1 MVKYGLFVI
10 VLWWA
15 DIGNSGDFYCRIWSV
30 RSLWELALREHQVPS
45 HNPVHM
51 AKLAAVYPTQV
62 DGKMEYITWE
72 HMAAPESLFD
82 FLLTNPCEQVR
93 NKVF

>member
-1 MVKYGLFVI
+1 
-10 VLWWA
+10 
-15 DIGNSGDFYCRIWSV
+15 
-30 RSLWELALREHQVPS
+30 
-45 HNPVHM
+45 M

-82 FLLTNPCEQVR
+82 FLLTNPCEQVG
-93 NKVF
+93 NEVF

>member
-1 MVKYGLFVI
+1 
-10 VLWWA
+10 
-15 DIGNSGDFYCRIWSV
+15 
-30 RSLWELALREHQVPS
+30 
-45 HNPVHM
+45 M

-72 HMAAPESLFD
+72 HMATPESLFD
-82 FLLTNPCEQVR
+82 FLLTNTCEQVR